1 MYSSARKMAMLSFV
15 LAILSTIATVL
26 LLFYFTDTSHAYTF
40 TEQFT
45 WILYTATTAVGSLFL
60 SWGLFD
66 LSKDLDREYETNAE
80 IVRKLNK
87 RISALEN
94 KEH

>member
-1 MYSSARKMAMLSFV
+1 MYASVRKLAIVSFI
-15 LAILSTIATVL
+15 LGILSTIATVL
-26 LLFYFTDTSHAYTF
+26 LLFYFTDIDNKFNF

-45 WILYTATTAVGSLFL
+45 WILYTATVSLGSLAI

-80 IVRKLNK
+80 IVRKLSK
-87 RISALEN
+87 RISILEH
-94 KEH
+94 KPE